1 MRIYTFIFLLFIT
14 NKPLK
19 ADVVEYVFL
28 QWDCSDKLLLEG
40 ELVTANTRFEKQF
53 EFPYDN
59 PVSVSLTNEV
69 YIPLSD
75 CENNHLQNL
84 NFLIVLPF

>member
-1 MRIYTFIFLLFIT
+1 MLWSIFF
-14 NKPLK
+14 
-19 ADVVEYVFL
+19 
-28 QWDCSDKLLLEG
+28 CSGIVRKLLLEG

-84 NFLIVLPF
+84 FLIVLPFLRCRRVRT